1 MENAS
6 KALIIAGAILL
17 AIAIIAIAMFV
28 FSTARDSV
36 TEATSLSTPQ
46 IQAYNQPFEAYL
58 GNIRGSRAKTLC
70 STVRDHNLSETD
82 ASRKIAV
89 FTDSKGAEYSSAD
102 AEASNA
108 TSVTEINKIS
118 GNLGSGKTYAVS
130 FGYDPDSGLVTAVYI
145 VEVTESSTGD

>member
-28 FSTARDSV
+28 FGTARDTV
-36 TEATSLSTPQ
+36 TEATSMSTTQ

-58 GNIRGSRAKTLC
+58 GIVRGSNAKTLC
-70 STVRDHNLSETD
+70 STVRDHNLAETD
-82 ASRKIAV
+82 NSRKISV
-89 FTDSKGAEYSSAD
+89 FTEDKGAEYSSGN
-102 AEASNA
+102 AEGSTAI
-108 TSVTEINKIS
+108 TVTEINKIS
-118 GNLGSGKTYAVS
+118 GNLGSGKTYKVS
-130 FGYDPDSGLVTAVYI
+130 FGYDPDSGLLTAVYI